1 MVLVMHPEGM
11 SLVKA
16 NLAGTLMPGI
26 KLTYWETRS
35 MQRLIATNLGI
46 DSDTSDN
53 IYIGAHS
60 TNVYHEFI
68 WIFKINPN

>member
-16 NLAGTLMPGI
+16 NLVGILTPGI
-26 KLTYWETRS
+26 KLTYWETSS

-60 TNVYHEFI
+60 TNVHHQFI